1 MVRQVPQPDARG
13 NSPLAHVVHQKL
25 STDELWNIKSV
36 NDLWICPYCL
46 SAIAKRPGLTHP
58 EAIAR
63 HLENCRSFALGKGI
77 PQPRERVLDRRTYEN
92 IVHSAQQ
99 DPAWRVYDVD
109 GIWISPFSL
118 QRVPSVRPQQGKLDN
133 FVLQALARHLST
145 CPFHRQGIIHRVD
158 EVVLARELLGRM
170 PEVAR
175 YVDYQLHTTSG
186 WRFVNAHG
194 SWICPFTLHAIDQVR
209 ITSAESW
216 LSATSPIVHHLI
228 SNCPRFA
235 TGQIAPNLDSTVQQA
250 AGAGGRCLPPPNS
263 ATPSPVSQTQ
273 ILGTTTRT
281 RLTILTPTPQGQQAT
296 GSVATPTVHHS
307 TTYIRTPKAISPSAG
322 RTDGFLFSRTPLPGP
337 LETIQGTRR
346 LTPVPELNADTRQ
359 LAPLSVHQLP
369 PLKPNA
375 LTPIAAPPPIAGPP
389 PLALP
394 LSDTPVTGVPAAT
407 RINALHHAQD
417 ADESHFDWMDE
428 ADAGAQTHVAEAGP
442 STDMI
447 QAKRLQQT
455 MLQQAPA
462 VPGYQFATC
471 FEPCTDISGDF
482 FVFIKIPGER
492 IGIALGDVSGHG
504 VQAGL
509 IMSMAKKTLEIYAA
523 QGLGPAETLSRVND
537 ALVAD
542 LGGKMF
548 ISMVYGVLD
557 PTEQTLTWARAG
569 HNPTLRYNILS
580 ATSSEIKP
588 RGMVVGMKTGA
599 VFRNSLDEEIT
610 FVQSGDVFLLYTDG
624 ITETMN
630 LQNDEFGAE
639 RLTEVVIQCAD
650 DGPAQVVSQVMERLR
665 HFRGPRPPADD
676 ATMVAILVE

>member
-1 MVRQVPQPDARG
+1 MPQPGARG
-13 NSPLAHVVHQKL
+13 GSPLAHLVHQKL
-25 STDELWNIKSV
+25 ATDELWSIKSV
-36 NDLWICPYCL
+36 NDLWICPFCL

-58 EAIAR
+58 DAIVR
-63 HLENCRSFALGKGI
+63 HLENCRSFALGKGA
-77 PQPRERVLDRRTYEN
+77 PQPRERVLDRRSFEN

-99 DPAWRVYDVD
+99 DPAWRVYDED
-109 GIWISPFSL
+109 GAWISPFSL

-133 FVLQALARHLST
+133 FVFQALARHLST
-145 CPFHRQGIIHRVD
+145 CPFHRQGILHGVD
-158 EVVLARELLGRM
+158 EVMLARELLRRV
-170 PEVAR
+170 PEVTR
-175 YVDYQLHTTSG
+175 YVAYQLHTTPS
-186 WRFVNAHG
+186 WRFVNVHG
-194 SWICPFTLHAIDQVR
+194 SWICPFTLHPIDQVR
-209 ITSAESW
+209 ITSGESW
-216 LSATSPIVHHLI
+216 FSAAEPISQHLI

-235 TGQIAPNLDSTVQQA
+235 TGQIAPHPDATVAQA
-250 AGAGGRCLPPPNS
+250 AGAGGRYLPPPSS
-263 ATPSPVSQTQ
+263 ATPTPVSPTQ

-281 RLTILTPTPQGQQAT
+281 GLTILTSAPPGQQAT
-296 GSVATPTVHHS
+296 GSGATPIVHQS
-307 TTYIRTPKAISPSAG
+307 TIRIRTPSTGSLISG
-322 RTDGFLFSRTPLPGP
+322 HTGGFLFSRTPLPGAM
-337 LETIQGTRR
+337 ETIQGTRR
-346 LTPVPELNADTRQ
+346 LTPLPGQRTPTSD
-359 LAPLSVHQLP
+359 PQLP
-369 PLKPNA
+369 SLPMSEPA
-375 LTPIAAPPPIAGPP
+375 PIAALPPIAGPP

-394 LSDTPVTGVPAAT
+394 LPDAPVAGVPAAS
-407 RINALHHAQD
+407 RINDLHSAEQ
-417 ADESHFDWMDE
+417 ADERHFDWMDE
-428 ADAGAQTHVAEAGP
+428 ADAEAQNSVAEAGP

-447 QAKRLQQT
+447 HARRLQQT
-455 MLQQAPA
+455 MLKEAPA

-557 PTEQTLTWARAG
+557 PAEQTLTWARAG
-569 HNPTLRYNILS
+569 HNPTLRYNINS
-580 ATSSEIKP
+580 ATSNEIKP
-588 RGMVVGMKTGA
+588 RGMVVGMKSGA

-610 FVQSGDVFLLYTDG
+610 YVQSGDTFLLYTDG

-639 RLTEVVIQCAD
+639 RLTEVVIQCAE
-650 DGPAQVVSQVMERLR
+650 DGPTQVVAQVVERLR

>member
-1 MVRQVPQPDARG
+1 M
-13 NSPLAHVVHQKL
+13 AHLVHQKL
-25 STDELWNIKSV
+25 ATDELWGIKSV
-36 NDLWICPYCL
+36 NDLWICPFCL

-58 EAIAR
+58 DAIAR
-63 HLENCRSFALGKGI
+63 HLENCRSFALGKGS
-77 PQPRERVLDRRTYEN
+77 PQPRERVLDRRSYEN

-99 DPAWRVYDVD
+99 DPAWRVYDED
-109 GIWISPFSL
+109 GAWISPFSL
-118 QRVPSVRPQQGKLDN
+118 QRVPSVRSQQGKLDN
-133 FVLQALARHLST
+133 FVFQALARHLST
-145 CPFHRQGIIHRVD
+145 CPFHRQGILHGVD
-158 EVVLARELLGRM
+158 EVMLARELLRRA
-170 PEVAR
+170 PDVAR
-175 YVDYQLHTTSG
+175 YVAYQLHTTPS
-186 WRFVNAHG
+186 WRFVNEHG
-194 SWICPFTLHAIDQVR
+194 AWICPFTLHAIEQVR
-209 ITSAESW
+209 ITSGESW
-216 LSATSPIVHHLI
+216 FSAAEPIAQHLI

-235 TGQIAPNLDSTVQQA
+235 TGQIAPYEDATVAEA

-263 ATPSPVSQTQ
+263 AAPTPVSPTQ

-281 RLTILTPTPQGQQAT
+281 GLTILTPTPPGQQAT
-296 GSVATPTVHHS
+296 GSGANPTVTQ
-307 TTYIRTPKAISPSAG
+307 TTNPIRTPSAG
-322 RTDGFLFSRTPLPGP
+322 SLVSGHTGGFLFNRTPLPGAM
-337 LETIQGTRR
+337 ETIPGTRR
-346 LTPVPELNADTRQ
+346 LTPRPGQQAPASDQ
-359 LAPLSVHQLP
+359 PLAPLPMS
-369 PLKPNA
+369 A
-375 LTPIAAPPPIAGPP
+375 AAPIAVPPPIAGPP
-389 PLALP
+389 PLTLP
-394 LSDTPVTGVPAAT
+394 LPDVPLADVPAAA
-407 RINALHHAQD
+407 RINELHPAEEV
-417 ADESHFDWMDE
+417 DESHLDWMDE
-428 ADAGAQTHVAEAGP
+428 ADAGAQNNVAEAGP

-447 QAKRLQQT
+447 HAKRLQQT

-557 PTEQTLTWARAG
+557 PAEQTLVWARAG
-569 HNPTLRYNILS
+569 HNPTLRYNIKS
-580 ATSSEIKP
+580 ATTNEIKP
-588 RGMVVGMKTGA
+588 RGMVVGMKSGA
-599 VFRNSLDEEIT
+599 IFRNSLDEET
-610 FVQSGDVFLLYTDG
+610 TYVQSGDTFLLYTDG

-630 LQNDEFGAE
+630 LQHDEFGAE
-639 RLTEVVIQCAD
+639 RLTEVVIQSAEE
-650 DGPAQVVSQVMERLR
+650 GPTRVVAQVMERLR